1 MRIFLLILSLFILHP
16 ACAQS
21 KKSFKEFEKARQA
34 LRNGETQKALGHLEK
49 VNKKDPDFVDAWIL
63 RADIYHGNED
73 YDKAIELYKL
83 ALKTGKADFVLF
95 NLGETSFINQQ
106 YEEAKRYM
114 LAYLDLRRSAA
125 RTNDMAQ
132 RIIVSSEFAAEA
144 IKNPFPFS
152 PENLGENIND
162 KGHQYFPS
170 ISADGEVLVFT
181 ERQVEGPKRDEDFFQ
196 SFRNENGE
204 WSPKERLKGRLN
216 TDNNEGAQS
225 LSADGNTLFFAGCQ
239 RPDGYGSCDIYI
251 AYRDS
256 KGMWS
261 QPQNLGEA
269 INTPAWESMP
279 SISPDG
285 KTLYF
290 VRGKDMRASKMTI
303 MYSEKRADGNWT
315 TAKPIPGE
323 VNTPHRETT
332 PFIYFDNTRL
342 YFASDGHPGFG
353 DLDFFVSERREDGT
367 WGKPKNLGY
376 PINTHKEESSLVL
389 SPDGRTGFFASE
401 RDEGFGGLDLYKFD
415 VPPPHR
421 GNPVAF
427 VEGVVRDAKTKKVI
441 PGANLEVIDI
451 NKNDTVWTLNSDENG
466 AFFII
471 LPAQRDYALS
481 VEKENYLFHSE
492 NFSLEQE
499 GADAPRILP
508 VDLNKLERGESV
520 VLRNIFFDYDKFEL
534 KNTSYTEL
542 NRVVQLLQRSP
553 SLSIEIAGHT
563 DNQGSD
569 SYNQKLSENRAQSV
583 KDYLIEKGVPAKRVS
598 IKGYGSSSPIATN
611 DTEEGRAANRR
622 IEMVVK

>member
-1 MRIFLLILSLFILHP
+1 MRSFLLIFALILLQP

-34 LRNGETQKALGHLEK
+34 LREDEVEKALNHLEK

-63 RADIYHGNED
+63 RADIHRGNED
-73 YDKAIELYKL
+73 YNKAISFYKS

-106 YEEAKRYM
+106 YDEAKRYM
-114 LAYLDLRRSAA
+114 QSYLQLRRSAA
-125 RTNDMAQ
+125 RANDLAQ
-132 RIIVSSEFAAEA
+132 RIIISSEFAAEA
-144 IKNPFPFS
+144 IKTPFPFS

-162 KGHQYFPS
+162 EGHQYFPS

-181 ERQVEGPKRDEDFFQ
+181 ERQIKGPKRDEDFFE
-196 SFRNENGE
+196 SIKLNDGE
-204 WSPKERLKGRLN
+204 WAPKERLKGRLN

-225 LSADGNTLFFAGCQ
+225 LSADGKTLFFAGCQ

-251 AYRDS
+251 AFRDA

-261 QPQNLGEA
+261 QPQNLGQS
-269 INTPAWESMP
+269 INTAAWESMP

-303 MYSEKRADGNWT
+303 MFSEKQADGSWSV
-315 TAKPIPGE
+315 AKPIPGE

-353 DLDFFVSERREDGT
+353 DLDFFVSERRDDGT
-367 WGKPKNLGY
+367 WGKPENLGY
-376 PINTHKEESSLVL
+376 PINTHREESSLVL
-389 SPDGRTGFFASE
+389 SPDGKTGFFASE
-401 RDEGFGGLDLYKFD
+401 REEGFGGLDLYKFD

-441 PGANLEVIDI
+441 PNALLEVIDI
-451 NKNDTVWTLNSDENG
+451 NKNDTVWTLNSDESG
-466 AFFII
+466 GFFII

-492 NFSLEQE
+492 NFSLEEE
-499 GADAPRILP
+499 GADAPRKLL
-508 VDLNKLERGESV
+508 VDLNKLEKGESV

-534 KNTSYTEL
+534 KNTSFTEL
-542 NRVVQLLQRSP
+542 NRVVQLLKRSP
-553 SLSIEIAGHT
+553 NLSVEIAGHT

-569 SYNQKLSENRAQSV
+569 AYNQKLSENRAQSV
-583 KDYLIEKGVPAKRVS
+583 KDYLIEKGIAAKNVS
-598 IKGYGSSSPIATN
+598 IKGYGASSPIATN
-611 DTEEGRAANRR
+611 ETEEGRAINRR